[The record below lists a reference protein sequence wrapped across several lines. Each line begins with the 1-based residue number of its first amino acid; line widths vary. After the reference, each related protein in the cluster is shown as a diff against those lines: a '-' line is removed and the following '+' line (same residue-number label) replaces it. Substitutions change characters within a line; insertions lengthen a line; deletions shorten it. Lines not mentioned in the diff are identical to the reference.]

1 MGCGWIPFRAIL
13 EQGKEVKTMQMFPV
27 SSSNLESVG
36 YENGVLC
43 IAFHGGRIYEYTG
56 VPESVYQGLMTASS
70 HGKYFHAY
78 ICNVY
83 PYNRIA

>member
-1 MGCGWIPFRAIL
+1 
-13 EQGKEVKTMQMFPV
+13 MQMIPV

-43 IAFHGGRIYEYTG
+43 IAFHGGRVYEYTG
-56 VPESVYQGLMTASS
+56 VPESVYQGLMAASS

-78 ICNVY
+78 IRNVY

>member
-1 MGCGWIPFRAIL
+1 
-13 EQGKEVKTMQMFPV
+13 MQMIPV

-43 IAFHGGRIYEYTG
+43 ISFHGGRIYEYTG
-56 VPESVYQGLMTASS
+56 VPESVYQGLMAASS

-78 ICNVY
+78 IRNVY
-83 PYNRIA
+83 PYSRIA